1 MATVSQDTIEDIE
14 SRFAEYE
21 SEIQSYLDRIA
32 ELEYE
37 NKALKE
43 ALSRAVATEHEDP

>member
-1 MATVSQDTIEDIE
+1 MPTISPDCIEDVE

-32 ELEYE
+32 ELEHE
-37 NKALKE
+37 NAALKA
-43 ALSRAVATEHEDP
+43 ALNRAVVTEID